1 MGNPRYSESVVVG
14 RSPEDLYDMIS
25 DVTRM
30 GEWSPVCR
38 ACWWDD
44 GDGPRAGAWF
54 TGRNELP
61 ERTWETRSEVVAADR
76 GREFAFVVG
85 GAWVR
90 WGYTF
95 TPVDGGTQV
104 TESWEFLPDGITRFH
119 DRYGDDAENQI
130 AERTEA
136 ARRGIPLTLPPSSA
150 PPRQAADRVDVP
162 SGTSLRCPGCQWLV
176 SAVGRAGSAYRPVD
190 FGITGPWVRS
200 GEAPPLG
207 YGCDVL
213 HRLVCTLSQ
222 PCPFRAAGRA
232 PALLPAGRH
241 GGRGAGRRVPYR
253 VSGGTALITWSSS
266 AARSRHCSAVSPAAR
281 RRRMASR

>member
-1 MGNPRYSESVVVG
+1 MSNPRYSESVVVG

-30 GEWSPVCR
+30 GEWSPICR

-44 GDGPRAGAWF
+44 GDGPRTGAWF

-85 GAWVR
+85 GSWVR

-104 TESWEFLPDGITRFH
+104 TESWEFLSGGITRFN
-119 DRYGDDAENQI
+119 DRYGDDAEAQI

-136 ARRGIPLTLPPSSA
+136 ARRGIPVTLA
-150 PPRQAADRVDVP
+150 AIKQAA
-162 SGTSLRCPGCQWLV
+162 
-176 SAVGRAGSAYRPVD
+176 
-190 FGITGPWVRS
+190 
-200 GEAPPLG
+200 E
-207 YGCDVL
+207 
-213 HRLVCTLSQ
+213 
-222 PCPFRAAGRA
+222 AGR
-232 PALLPAGRH
+232 
-241 GGRGAGRRVPYR
+241 
-253 VSGGTALITWSSS
+253 
-266 AARSRHCSAVSPAAR
+266 
-281 RRRMASR
+281 